1 MGMAI
6 KIELDA
12 EEGEL
17 LIEALEV
24 HLSEF
29 RREVAGTENPTFRH
43 ALQRKQNFL
52 ERFVED
58 LRQRSAGVM
67 TVRAG

>member
-1 MGMAI
+1 MAI

-12 EEGEL
+12 EEAKL
-17 LIEALEV
+17 FIEALQV

-43 ALQRKQNFL
+43 ALQSQQNFL
-52 ERFVED
+52 ERFVDD
-58 LRQRSAGVM
+58 LRQQTA
-67 TVRAG
+67 

>member
-1 MGMAI
+1 MAI

-12 EEGEL
+12 EEAKL
-17 LIEALEV
+17 LIEALQI

-43 ALQRKQNFL
+43 ALQKKQNFL
-52 ERFVED
+52 ERLVED
-58 LRQRSAGVM
+58 LRQQVA
-67 TVRAG
+67 